1 MIAFFHLGPLN
12 EDAAD
17 CDHLKLRHLWPKS
30 RHTAAD
36 KSILSVLSGYYD
48 SLEIIIVR
56 ISNMEIVNYQI
67 FLC

>member
-36 KSILSVLSGYYD
+36 KYILSVLSGYYG
-48 SLEIIIVR
+48 SLEITVVR
-56 ISNMEIVNYQI
+56 ISNLEIVIDQT